1 MNGSSPEK
9 QYHTENVFR
18 KSMKWKTMIVYQQQE
33 CLGSG
38 IFELLQLL
46 GNAQF
51 TYNLD
56 NT

>member
-1 MNGSSPEK
+1 M
-9 QYHTENVFR
+9 
-18 KSMKWKTMIVYQQQE
+18 YQQQE

-38 IFELLQLL
+38 IFKLLQLV

-56 NT
+56 NTMSYIDFYHRFLRVVLKHNFIFLNS